1 MKSKII
7 KVTAA
12 VALLGA
18 SAFAFAANNDC
29 CSSIECCIKMLA
41 CCF

>member
-7 KVTAA
+7 KITAV
-12 VALLGA
+12 VALMA
-18 SAFAFAANNDC
+18 TSALAYAANSDC
-29 CSSIECCIKMLA
+29 CSSIECCINMLA

>member
-7 KVTAA
+7 KITAA
-12 VALLGA
+12 AALMGTSAVAI
-18 SAFAFAANNDC
+18 AANSC
-29 CSSIECCIKMLA
+29 CGSIECCINMLA

>member
-7 KVTAA
+7 KVGAA
-12 VALLGA
+12 VALLA
-18 SAFAFAANNDC
+18 TSAVAFAASNDC